1 MSTPAVRPKRLPPTS
16 LTQRVF
22 ALYAG
27 TLVLFVGLGL
37 GLFLNYQFQ
46 ERVVAMRSDALRASE
61 VTLQA
66 LRDSAVIGD
75 YDTIQK
81 TLDKAVLSAVIGTA
95 SFADNGGARL
105 QAQAQEPVRAQP
117 PLWLQHW
124 VERRVPPIVS
134 ALEVGG
140 KSYGQLRLEFDCAHI
155 ADALWSV
162 SELALGLGAFA
173 LLGGLLVIRFMLGQ
187 WLGSL
192 EQLRGLLTALGQ
204 GKPVDAERVS
214 ANAPREIRQLVDI
227 LGRTALLVQEREATR
242 LALNN
247 QIFAL
252 DQHAI
257 VSITDLQGCITY
269 ANDRFCA
276 ISGYAREELL
286 GNNHRLVKS
295 GHHPASYFE
304 SMWHTICQGQVWHGE
319 ICNRRRDGTLYW
331 VSASIVPMCDAS
343 GMVNHYIAIRTD
355 ITERKAI
362 EDSLQLARVAA
373 EQANI
378 AKSQFLANM
387 SHEIRTPMNGIL
399 GMLGLLQNTPL
410 NPQQH
415 DYATK
420 TEGAA
425 RSLLALLNDILD
437 FSKVE
442 AGKMQLDLRP
452 FRMDEL
458 LRDLHTI
465 LVATLGEKDLQL
477 HCELDPALPA
487 LLLGDSLRLQQ
498 VLLNLGGNAI
508 KFTPSGEVRIQVR
521 LLQATADEVVL
532 QCAVHDTGIGIAPHN
547 QAHIFDGFSQA
558 EASTTRRYGGT
569 GLGLAISQRLVAL
582 MGGQLQLQSE
592 LGQGSTFHFD
602 LRLARAPQTPITAP
616 ALAAATAGPVQRL
629 SGLRL
634 LVVEDNKINQM
645 VARGLLEKEGAK
657 VALADDGALG
667 VAAVAADPEGF
678 DAVLMDLQMPV
689 MDGYAATHAI
699 REQLGRTALPII
711 AISANALPSDRAAC
725 LAAGMVEHIAK
736 PYHVDH
742 LVEVIRGQCNR

>member
-1 MSTPAVRPKRLPPTS
+1 
-16 LTQRVF
+16 
-22 ALYAG
+22 
-27 TLVLFVGLGL
+27 
-37 GLFLNYQFQ
+37 
-46 ERVVAMRSDALRASE
+46 
-61 VTLQA
+61 
-66 LRDSAVIGD
+66 
-75 YDTIQK
+75 
-81 TLDKAVLSAVIGTA
+81 
-95 SFADNGGARL
+95 
-105 QAQAQEPVRAQP
+105 
-117 PLWLQHW
+117 
-124 VERRVPPIVS
+124 
-134 ALEVGG
+134 
-140 KSYGQLRLEFDCAHI
+140 
-155 ADALWSV
+155 
-162 SELALGLGAFA
+162 
-173 LLGGLLVIRFMLGQ
+173 
-187 WLGSL
+187 
-192 EQLRGLLTALGQ
+192 
-204 GKPVDAERVS
+204 
-214 ANAPREIRQLVDI
+214 
-227 LGRTALLVQEREATR
+227 
-242 LALNN
+242 
-247 QIFAL
+247 
-252 DQHAI
+252 
-257 VSITDLQGCITY
+257 
-269 ANDRFCA
+269 
-276 ISGYAREELL
+276 
-286 GNNHRLVKS
+286 
-295 GHHPASYFE
+295 
-304 SMWHTICQGQVWHGE
+304 
-319 ICNRRRDGTLYW
+319 
-331 VSASIVPMCDAS
+331 
-343 GMVNHYIAIRTD
+343 
-355 ITERKAI
+355 
-362 EDSLQLARVAA
+362 
-373 EQANI
+373 
-378 AKSQFLANM
+378 
-387 SHEIRTPMNGIL
+387 
-399 GMLGLLQNTPL
+399 
-410 NPQQH
+410 
-415 DYATK
+415 
-420 TEGAA
+420 
-425 RSLLALLNDILD
+425 
-437 FSKVE
+437 
-442 AGKMQLDLRP
+442 
-452 FRMDEL
+452 MDEL

-487 LLLGDSLRLQQ
+487 PLLGDSMRLQQ

-582 MGGQLQLQSE
+582 MGGQLQLQSQ

-616 ALAAATAGPVQRL
+616 ALAAAKAGPVQRL

-634 LVVEDNKINQM
+634 LVVEDNKINQL